1 MTSTDTRSP
10 VSWRVHV
17 ARLPDKG
24 MPVTW
29 QADAESRAARIDR
42 VLSMTE
48 GLSDGSSVATRAT
61 RRGRYGFTAKAVP
74 FRNTAAASLTAFSAT
89 ASGMILIV
97 ATMSPALTSLR
108 SSRQAS
114 VMAEST
120 RLNRSTTSRAARN
133 SPLTPEK
140 TFTRPV
146 VAGEKRRWSVGTA
159 AASRAAASS
168 SIRSP
173 GESRATM
180 TEAMPVLRRAAMS
193 SCDNRR
199 PFGNLPSAARTE
211 WASTAPAASSMG
223 TSPNFMIAGSPAE
236 AED

>member
-1 MTSTDTRSP
+1 MQVRP
-10 VSWRVHV
+10 NR
-17 ARLPDKG
+17 RLRPAPGSGPRDMLTTEGPDQYFSEEHIA
-24 MPVTW
+24 M
-29 QADAESRAARIDR
+29 RAAMRKFVAAEIVPNIEAWEDAGR
-42 VLSMTE
+42 VPRETYRKAGEIGLIGVSYPEELGGLGGDPFMALSVNE
-48 GLSDGSSVATRAT
+48 EICRCGSGGVVAALGSHAISMPLVVAHGTAEQK
-61 RRGRYGFTAKAVP
+61 RRF
-74 FRNTAAASLTAFSAT
+74 
-89 ASGMILIV
+89 V
-97 ATMSPALTSLR
+97 A
-108 SSRQAS
+108 
-114 VMAEST
+114 
-120 RLNRSTTSRAARN
+120 
-133 SPLTPEK
+133 
-140 TFTRPV
+140 PV